1 MFDDATN
8 ATNATNASQCEHEL
22 EVEFGIRSTIDLD
35 SML

>member
-1 MFDDATN
+1 MFDD
-8 ATNATNASQCEHEL
+8 ATNASQCEHEL